1 MGKNKRW
8 NDNFAINY
16 RERRR
21 RDLLYQ
27 CDYDVLYTQTVIN
40 GLAIDIEAQP
50 IKADRY
56 GIFHGTSL

>member
-21 RDLLYQ
+21 QDPLYQ
-27 CDYDVLYTQTVIN
+27 CDYDVLYTQAVTN
-40 GLAIDIEAQP
+40 GLAIDIESQP
-50 IKADRY
+50 IKADRH